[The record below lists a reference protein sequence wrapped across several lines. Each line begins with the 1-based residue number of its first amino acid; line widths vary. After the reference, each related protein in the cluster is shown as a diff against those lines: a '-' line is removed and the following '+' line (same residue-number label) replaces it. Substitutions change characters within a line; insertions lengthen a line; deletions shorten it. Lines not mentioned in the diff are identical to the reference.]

1 MENVEDP
8 QELSFSSPSR
18 SYSPPAQ
25 FIRTG
30 IRYPEFREILNT
42 AVQATQHDRPLQR
55 QTEALGM
62 DLCSTFFK
70 SFYFFFDVIKTT
82 INYSHA
88 ISDAEDIFAD
98 TNSIDAVP
106 SRPNVRR
113 GARYLSAI
121 QISDDEMDAV
131 CIFRASRGF
140 MFGNIKIPILF
151 QNFFI

>member
-1 MENVEDP
+1 M
-8 QELSFSSPSR
+8 
-18 SYSPPAQ
+18 
-25 FIRTG
+25 
-30 IRYPEFREILNT
+30 
-42 AVQATQHDRPLQR
+42 
-55 QTEALGM
+55 
-62 DLCSTFFK
+62 K

-140 MFGNIKIPILF
+140 IFEKNKNIHFVPKFFYLTYLLF
-151 QNFFI
+151 IGLLTVVKSSSSVK